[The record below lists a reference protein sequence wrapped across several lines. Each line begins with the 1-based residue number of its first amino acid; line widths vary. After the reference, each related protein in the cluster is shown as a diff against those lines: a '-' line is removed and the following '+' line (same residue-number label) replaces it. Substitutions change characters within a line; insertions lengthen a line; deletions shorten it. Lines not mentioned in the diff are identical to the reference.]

1 MNILVIEDE
10 PKVTRAI
17 CQGLESVGYQV
28 TAAATGEEGYFLA
41 TTHAFD
47 LVVLDLMLPGRS
59 GLEILDALRRQKCD
73 ARVLILT
80 ARDTVEDRV
89 LGLDANR
96 GGAGRASCPGQVGW
110 GFPPAFAHRCWQTNS
125 PDCLRRVL

>member
-47 LVVLDLMLPGRS
+47 LVVLDLMLPGAAGSRS
-59 GLEILDALRRQKCD
+59 SMPC
-73 ARVLILT
+73 
-80 ARDTVEDRV
+80 
-89 LGLDANR
+89 
-96 GGAGRASCPGQVGW
+96 AGRDVMPVC
-110 GFPPAFAHRCWQTNS
+110 
-125 PDCLRRVL
+125 